1 MEKING
7 SVFKG
12 MIESGCNNLNNRKA
26 EVDALNVFPVP
37 DGDTGTNMS
46 LTFTNGLSEVNKS
59 GSDSLPVV
67 AKTLSRGLLMG
78 ARGNSGVILSQIFRG
93 FNKAVSDR
101 EELTTAEF
109 ADAMLGGSKSAYKAV
124 MRPVEGT
131 ILTVVRE
138 STEAASTFIQ
148 AHPEATM
155 EEYFGVLCDEA
166 KKSLDHTPE
175 LLPVLK
181 EAHVVDSGGCGLYV
195 ILEGFKAYLNGQPIA
210 AGVALEKTEEVK
222 NELASGYREEFIL
235 VLNEQGKHSFKEEK
249 FRKMLDQMGNKLTL
263 ICDGTKVKL
272 RINTMMPG
280 DILTFA
286 QRYGEFE
293 KVQIEN
299 VQDDL
304 KPSIIEEE
312 PVESKEPETP
322 IEEKEFGIISVCAGD
337 GIKKLF
343 TDYRV
348 DIVVSGGQTMNP
360 STQDIVEAINKIP
373 AKHIYVLP
381 NNSNI
386 VMAAKQAKAVIENK
400 DIIVLETKS
409 VPQGLSA
416 CIAFNPEE
424 SVENNTAAMQ
434 EAVEHVKSG
443 SITYSIKDTVVDGIE
458 IAAGD
463 YMSLMEHDIIYT
475 DKDKVKA
482 TEVLLANMCDEDTE
496 IITILKGEDA
506 SEEEVAALEAF
517 IEEKYDV
524 DVDIEDGGQ
533 PVYSFIIGVE

>member
-46 LTFTNGLSEVNKS
+46 LTFTNGLSEVQKS

-93 FNKAVSDR
+93 FNKTVADR
-101 EELTTAEF
+101 EELTTKEF
-109 ADAMLGGSKSAYKAV
+109 SDAMLGGSKSAYKAV

-138 STEAASTFIQ
+138 STEAAGKFMEE
-148 AHPEATM
+148 HPDASM
-155 EEYFGVLCDEA
+155 EEYFDVLCSEA
-166 KKSLDHTPE
+166 KKSLDNTPE

-195 ILEGFKAYLNGQPIA
+195 ILEGFKAYLKGQPIQ
-210 AGVALEKTEEVK
+210 AGATPEVAEEEK

-235 VLNEQGKHSFKEEK
+235 HLNEQGKHSFKEEK
-249 FRKMLDQMGNKLTL
+249 FRKMLTQMGNDITL
-263 ICDGTKVKL
+263 IADESVVKL
-272 RINTMMPG
+272 SIHTMMPG

-299 VQDDL
+299 IQDDL
-304 KPSIIEEE
+304 KPSLLEEDFSTKQE
-312 PVESKEPETP
+312 KIV
-322 IEEKEFGIISVCAGD
+322 EEKEYGIISVCAGE

-343 TDYRV
+343 SDYRV

-386 VMAAKQAKAVIENK
+386 VMAAKQAKAVTEDK

-434 EAVEHVKSG
+434 DAIAHVKSG

-475 DKDKVKA
+475 NKDKIKA
-482 TEVLLANMCDEDTE
+482 TEVLLVNMCDDDTE

-506 SEEEVAALEAF
+506 TEEEVAALEAF